1 MLSGTVRLKMST
13 TPAEAYFIKE
23 NKMKMTRILSAFMVI
38 AFALF
43 VSGPAAAAE
52 LKIGIVDLQKALN
65 LCDAGKKAKEDI
77 KQEAEKLEGELNK
90 EQESL
95 KKLKGELEKNSSVW
109 NAATKEAKEK
119 EFRGRTAEFQKKF
132 MEYGEQLNKRK
143 QETEARIIADLRDIV
158 VEIAKKKGMTFVFE
172 RSIGGVVYSP
182 KDVDVTDEVI
192 KAHNSRKK

>member
-1 MLSGTVRLKMST
+1 
-13 TPAEAYFIKE
+13 
-23 NKMKMTRILSAFMVI
+23 
-38 AFALF
+38 
-43 VSGPAAAAE
+43 
-52 LKIGIVDLQKALN
+52 
-65 LCDAGKKAKEDI
+65 
-77 KQEAEKLEGELNK
+77 
-90 EQESL
+90 
-95 KKLKGELEKNSSVW
+95 
-109 NAATKEAKEK
+109 
-119 EFRGRTAEFQKKF
+119 